1 MKVHGRQAVNESSE
15 QVLASDVGRSTEVE
29 VPHLLHVRYTY
40 ICPQDDHR
48 LCLCLCFCHKCRP
61 PPIEASSDTMKANFI
76 TKLHLRE
83 LSDSQRYRRRLYS
96 DRHLV
101 TGLDIVQELDGHSG
115 CVNALSWS
123 SDGHLLAS
131 GSDDVHV
138 NIHRYLPGD
147 DSTQPLK
154 LTTSVATGHTQ
165 NIFSV
170 KFMPHSADKTV
181 VTAAGDGEV
190 RVFDLEY
197 AGSAGHASRASA
209 LASVGRRRR
218 GSQTTYLTDGNTN
231 ARVYRSH
238 GDRVK
243 RIVTESS
250 PHLFLSCSEDGEVRQ
265 WDLRLP
271 SSAYPPSRGF
281 RFGHGM
287 TFASSTASI
296 RQLPSVPSCLPAD
309 HVLWPCIER

>member
-1 MKVHGRQAVNESSE
+1 MK
-15 QVLASDVGRSTEVE
+15 D
-29 VPHLLHVRYTY
+29 
-40 ICPQDDHR
+40 
-48 LCLCLCFCHKCRP
+48 
-61 PPIEASSDTMKANFI
+61 NFLS
-76 TKLHLRE
+76 KLHIRE
-83 LSDSQRYRRRLYS
+83 LSDSKRFRRRLYS

-101 TGLDIVQELDGHSG
+101 TDIDIVQELDGHTG

-123 SDGHLLAS
+123 SNGRLLAS
-131 GSDDVHV
+131 GSDDLHL
-138 NIHRYLPGD
+138 NIHRYLPSD
-147 DSTQPLK
+147 DSSQQFQ

-170 KFMPHSADKTV
+170 KFMPHSGDNTLI
-181 VTAAGDGEV
+181 TAAGDGEV

-197 AGSAGHASRASA
+197 SGPPGQASRAST
-209 LASVGRRRR
+209 LASVGRRK
-218 GSQTTYLTDGNTN
+218 GGDQTTYLTDGNTN

-271 SSAYPPSRGF
+271 SSAYPPSRGY
-281 RFGHGM
+281 RVGHGM
-287 TFASSTASI
+287 VFAYPEGIWSI
-296 RQLPSVPSCLPAD
+296 VGRKELTS
-309 HVLWPCIER
+309 